1 MAKTNEGSESFGFEG
16 KCSFLGAPETV
27 KDHRSWHFVPAH
39 RPDYL
44 ERAFEIAADALVFD
58 LEDGVPDGEKDNAR
72 SHLAA
77 FLKARRSI
85 DHDRCYLRVN
95 SDPTAFR
102 QDLALLRRWSF
113 GGVVVP
119 KVNTPGVLK
128 SRMRAIARGT
138 SAGRRIAL
146 IESFRAVSCLNSI
159 LEAWPLYGVG
169 LGLEDMF
176 SDIDLLPAEAAH
188 LSRHVKLRLVVEAKA
203 RGLVAIDSVSLE
215 YRNRASLARR
225 CAESRSLGFD
235 GMFSIHPNQI
245 EAINTAF
252 SPRPDDIVW
261 ARKIARLTSLRG
273 GSGYSKRGGE
283 VISPPKIRKARG
295 ILGRRGG
302 GR

>member
-1 MAKTNEGSESFGFEG
+1 MKG
-16 KCSFLGAPETV
+16 
-27 KDHRSWHFVPAH
+27 HRSWHFVPAH
-39 RPDYL
+39 RPEYL
-44 ERAFEIAADALVFD
+44 EKALEIAADALVFD
-58 LEDGVPDGEKDNAR
+58 LEDGVPDGEKDDAR
-72 SHLAA
+72 TRLAA

-85 DHDRCYLRVN
+85 DHGRCYLRVN
-95 SDPTAFR
+95 SEPTAFR
-102 QDLALLRRWSF
+102 QDLGLLQRWSF

-119 KVNTPGVLK
+119 KVDTPGVLR
-128 SRMRAIARGT
+128 SRMKAIERVT

-146 IESFRAVSCLNSI
+146 IESFGAVSRLGAI

-176 SDIDLLPAEAAH
+176 SDIDLLPAQAGD

-203 RGLVAIDSVSLE
+203 RGLVAIDTVSLE

-225 CAESRSLGFD
+225 CAESRCLGFD

-245 EAINTAF
+245 EVINAAF
-252 SPRPDDIVW
+252 SPRPDNLVW

-273 GSGYSKRGGE
+273 GSGYSNEGGE
-283 VISPPKIRKARG
+283 VISPPKVRKARG
-295 ILGRRGG
+295 ILGRQGG